1 MERTDKTAARFVP
14 VDDEGALDDLIEQSR
29 EQPVLLMNYDPYCGV
44 NAAVRRDVVTL
55 DADVAVVD
63 VDANH
68 DLGQTVA
75 KKTGVRH
82 ESPQMILLKDGKA
95 VWSASHFSITAGA
108 VRAALAEH
116 AR

>member
-1 MERTDKTAARFVP
+1 MERTDKTARFVP
-14 VDDEGALDDLIEQSR
+14 VDDEGALDELIEQSR
-29 EQPVLLMNYDPYCGV
+29 ERPVLLFNFDPYCGV

-55 DADVAVVD
+55 DADVSVVD

-68 DLGQTVA
+68 ELGQAVA

-116 AR
+116 SR